1 MACLYDE
8 VSLKDLKILLNIANN
23 TKHTF
28 LNII

>member
-23 TKHTF
+23 TKPTF